1 MGISVSHTLSTS
13 GGKVP
18 ENGLP
23 DVDFNLFFKFASE
36 VIEISV
42 CDSWVTSQV
51 GPGAQHREHSI
62 FELHRGPIDTADQ
75 LAVNVKRAAACS
87 AAGRRRQK
95 RKPTVSSDS
104 SHHVAIRLTV
114 TRLRQ
119 QVMVDIARRCS
130 WPGVRRNRRAG
141 DWLSFGTNT

>member
-42 CDSWVTSQV
+42 CDSWGTSQV

-62 FELHRGPIDTADQ
+62 YESQRGRIDTAGQ
-75 LAVNVKRAAACS
+75 LAVNVNSLRVALRMA
-87 AAGRRRQK
+87 AAGRNENQLSPQIA
-95 RKPTVSSDS
+95 PT
-104 SHHVAIRLTV
+104 
-114 TRLRQ
+114 
-119 QVMVDIARRCS
+119 M
-130 WPGVRRNRRAG
+130 
-141 DWLSFGTNT
+141 